1 MNTEGIAMNCC
12 FIAKCFRFPAPAICV
27 LRKTHRSKGPKW
39 GWGGGAGSLLGR
51 TALQAEGA
59 PRKNG
64 MEATCSCGLTQQNG
78 KHSGL
83 GTARKSIVPT
93 PETSSRLTNLQHTIR
108 CSILCLLENSCP
120 HSQKDTQTSIE
131 SQQTVSAN
139 SVPVT
144 GRHTA
149 STHNTDCAQTC
160 PQSHPRDPINI
171 HTCTH
176 AGTHTSMQT
185 GHT

>member
-1 MNTEGIAMNCC
+1 MHIESCIQDAEPIRAGIVAMNTEGIAMNCC

-108 CSILCLLENSCP
+108 CSIP
-120 HSQKDTQTSIE
+120 
-131 SQQTVSAN
+131 VSARKFMP
-139 SVPVT
+139 SLSE
-144 GRHTA
+144 RHTNKHRESTNSECQLCA
-149 STHNTDCAQTC
+149 SNW
-160 PQSHPRDPINI
+160 
-171 HTCTH
+171 
-176 AGTHTSMQT
+176 
-185 GHT
+185 